1 LIQSGALI
9 VKNLSQPK
17 TVSIGLP
24 NTARGGFVRNVKN
37 MRAKG
42 DKRVHEYILQGL
54 TFDQIAKLTN
64 YPRHN
69 INWQVRLVLRDNGY
83 KNVREMLA
91 LEIARL
97 RKLLSEK
104 EGEKNES
111 RTID

>member
-1 LIQSGALI
+1 MIQSGALI
-9 VKNLSQPK
+9 VKNLSQQK

-97 RKLLSEK
+97 RKLLEEK
-104 EGEKNES
+104 ESK
-111 RTID
+111 

>member
-1 LIQSGALI
+1 MR
-9 VKNLSQPK
+9 
-17 TVSIGLP
+17 T
-24 NTARGGFVRNVKN
+24 VKN

-69 INWQVRLVLRDNGY
+69 ISWQVRLVLRDNGY
-83 KNVREMLA
+83 KNTREMMA

-97 RKLLSEK
+97 RELLEEK
-104 EGEKNES
+104 ESK
-111 RTID
+111 